1 MKKYCLEL
9 NSNIHVLNPKVIG
22 NKAYNLARFMGT
34 ARVPNGFIVTTAVY
48 DSLRKVLS
56 DNGIFEYAKLYVN
69 GKLSEDAYLNK
80 ISECFK
86 DIRLEP
92 QIQNEIINQAKTI
105 GGHLVVRSSAVQEDS
120 LNESFAGI
128 FDSFLDVKP
137 SDVGVAIINVYKSL
151 FSPRAIKY
159 ITEKGLDIEKME
171 MACIVQEFISN
182 AKYGV
187 GFFFEKGG
195 NKYYV
200 IEAVT
205 NDPSGI
211 TAGSKKHDTYV
222 VDIKSNKILKYTANS
237 LKSVLFDFEIEEIT
251 TLMKNI
257 GNEIFPLDIEW
268 AYSQKGLFLL
278 QARPLTTTIPI
289 GYGNQLFS
297 GLPASS
303 GICSGEAVIYNPE
316 KPNNLTK
323 GKDKILVVRDLPI
336 ENSQIIKDFGGVI
349 VELAGVTSHI
359 AILAR
364 EYKIPCVVGLDKAT
378 EMIKPLEH
386 IKLDGNSGTVISLD
400 RKGLIITNKV
410 EAEYPKPDKLFTFR
424 MNSEVFV
431 IEKDANAIILHYNP
445 LVHEEIKDVVKGIY
459 QKFKVPVLSGSSDV
473 WGRYWILLEVSEC
486 DKKIENYIYKG
497 IKAVKA
503 FDIDEIDSMINKLL
517 KLASIYYT
525 KSELMYIDYKK
536 NKNGSIQSIIKALYY
551 SYYAYSY
558 WSITSNV
565 MLRDSVENA
574 LLEEL
579 DEEKKS
585 KLREYVDKINLD
597 EHHPLHKIGDNIVHL
612 IDDIYFMMKVNKVNM
627 PESFYKLK
635 NLVSD
640 CWHLRSHR
648 AKETGE
654 TKRKE
659 RIV

>member
-1 MKKYCLEL
+1 MKKCCLEL
-9 NSNIHVLNPKVIG
+9 NSSIHVLNPKVIG
-22 NKAYNLARFMGT
+22 NKAYNLIRFIGT
-34 ARVPNGFIVTTAVY
+34 AKVPKGFVVTTAVY
-48 DSLRKVLS
+48 DSLRKELS
-56 DNGIFEYAKLYVN
+56 DKGIFEYAKLYAN
-69 GKLSEDAYLNK
+69 GKLSEGTYLNK
-80 ISECFK
+80 ISECFQ
-86 DIRLEP
+86 DIRLET

-105 GGHLVVRSSAVQEDS
+105 GGHLVVRSSAAQEDS
-120 LNESFAGI
+120 LTESFAGI

-137 SDVGVAIINVYKSL
+137 SDVGVAVINVYKSL

-159 ITEKGLDIEKME
+159 ITEKGLDIEEMR
-171 MACIVQEFISN
+171 MACIVQEFILN

-187 GFFFEKGG
+187 GFFFEKGAD
-195 NKYYV
+195 KYYI

-211 TAGSKKHDTYV
+211 TAGSKKHDTYI
-222 VDIKSNKILKYTANS
+222 VDIKSNKILKYSTSS

-297 GLPASS
+297 GLPASG
-303 GICSGEAVIYNPE
+303 GICSGEAVIYNSD
-316 KPNNLTK
+316 KPNSLIK
-323 GKDKILVVRDLPI
+323 GKDKILVVRDLPV
-336 ENSQIIKDFGGVI
+336 EDSQIIKDFGGVI

-364 EYKIPCVVGLDKAT
+364 EYKIPCIVGLDKAT
-378 EMIKPLEH
+378 EMIKQLEH

-400 RKGLIITNKV
+400 REGLIVTNKV
-410 EAEYPKPDKLFTFR
+410 EAEYPKPDKLFTI
-424 MNSEVFV
+424 MNGEVFV
-431 IEKDANAIILHYNP
+431 VEKDVNAIILHYNS
-445 LVHEEIKDVVKGIY
+445 LVHEEIKDVVKSIY

-473 WGRYWILLEVSEC
+473 WERYWILLEVSEC

-503 FDIDEIDSMINKLL
+503 FDIDKIDSMISELL

-536 NKNGSIQSIIKALYY
+536 NKNGNIQSIMKALYY

-558 WSITSNV
+558 WCIASNV
-565 MLRDSVENA
+565 MLRDSVENT

-579 DEEKKS
+579 VEEEKS

-597 EHHPLHKIGDNIVHL
+597 EHHPLHKIGGNIVHL
-612 IDDIYFMMKVNKVNM
+612 IDDIYFMIKVNKVNM
-627 PESFYKLK
+627 PESFYKLRD
-635 NLVSD
+635 LVLD
-640 CWHLRSHR
+640 CCHLRTHR
-648 AKETGE
+648 AKGIDE